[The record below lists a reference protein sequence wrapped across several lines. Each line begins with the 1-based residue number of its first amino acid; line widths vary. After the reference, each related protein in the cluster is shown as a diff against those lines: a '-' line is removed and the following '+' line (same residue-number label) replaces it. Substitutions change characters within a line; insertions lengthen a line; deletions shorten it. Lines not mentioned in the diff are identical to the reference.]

1 MEWEID
7 KEAPLLTWGSE
18 AVSFMGVRVGVLQ
31 EGEPLQGPQHGLLYN
46 IQKWI
51 VGGDT
56 CADKEKNFI
65 GMRFL
70 GREQQGEG
78 TQNCSAM
85 WLKVSD
91 FMGMVLVSRSSL
103 TNHLAY
109 IFAQVPS
116 W

>member
-1 MEWEID
+1 
-7 KEAPLLTWGSE
+7 
-18 AVSFMGVRVGVLQ
+18 
-31 EGEPLQGPQHGLLYN
+31 
-46 IQKWI
+46 
-51 VGGDT
+51 
-56 CADKEKNFI
+56 
-65 GMRFL
+65 MRFL